1 MDVFFGVKYKV
12 FINFVIGFVFDYGL
26 EWYDMFEVI
35 VYCFLE
41 VSVSIRV
48 KCEFLMF
55 FKMLIRN
62 LLLIFIVINLLYLN
76 SYCVY
81 CNGEWVINF
90 VYWDMGIGKV
100 DVLI

>member
-48 KCEFLMF
+48 KCELLMF

-81 CNGEWVINF
+81 CYGEWVINF